1 MIPFFYTFNCIHVII
16 RPLWMI
22 GLSSTLG
29 DTISIVLVYSWQLSC
44 ENGQIF
50 LWTSIGKQVQ
60 PWGKV
65 QVAVKSSLSSYL
77 RSILMHLFSYR
88 CLDFYPDLIISAI
101 SPANHWCLWL
111 SLFNFHLVNLRVSIC
126 WNEKKWYWQDIP
138 CNILKRTWQLVNK
151 HKFQNI
157 KQRNL

>member
-1 MIPFFYTFNCIHVII
+1 
-16 RPLWMI
+16 MI
-22 GLSSTLG
+22 GFSSTLG

-44 ENGQIF
+44 ENG
-50 LWTSIGKQVQ
+50 TVGKQVQ

-101 SPANHWCLWL
+101 SPANH
-111 SLFNFHLVNLRVSIC
+111 
-126 WNEKKWYWQDIP
+126 
-138 CNILKRTWQLVNK
+138 
-151 HKFQNI
+151 
-157 KQRNL
+157 